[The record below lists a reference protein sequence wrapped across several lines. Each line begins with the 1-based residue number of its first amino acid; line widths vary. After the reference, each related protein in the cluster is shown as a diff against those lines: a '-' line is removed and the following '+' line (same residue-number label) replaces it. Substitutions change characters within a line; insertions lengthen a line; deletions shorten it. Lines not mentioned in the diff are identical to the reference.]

1 MMRMRSLRG
10 VPAKRQE
17 RVMGVVLGAKK
28 ERGEKWER
36 VKEHARKSAGEQWWE
51 PMLEYLTSGKSVGGI
66 MMAYNMGSW
75 KCVWMGLRKFYKTF
89 PDDLL

>member
-51 PMLEYLTSGKSVGGI
+51 PMLEYLTSGKSAGGI
-66 MMAYNMGSW
+66 MMTYNMGSW

>member
-10 VPAKRQE
+10 VPAKRQK
-17 RVMGVVLGAKK
+17 RALGVVLGAKR

-36 VKEHARKSAGEQWWE
+36 VKEHARKSAGEQNWE
-51 PMLEYLTSGKSVGGI
+51 PMLDYITTGKSVAGI

-75 KCVWMGLRKFYKTF
+75 KPVWRGLRNFYKTF

>member
-51 PMLEYLTSGKSVGGI
+51 PMLEYKKRKKSV
-66 MMAYNMGSW
+66 S
-75 KCVWMGLRKFYKTF
+75 KFT
-89 PDDLL
+89 

>member
-1 MMRMRSLRG
+1 MRMRSLRG

-17 RVMGVVLGAKK
+17 RVMGVVLGAKR

-75 KCVWMGLRKFYKTF
+75 KPVWLGLRKFYETF

>member
-1 MMRMRSLRG
+1 MMRVKRLRG
-10 VPAKRQE
+10 VPPERQDRVRECVQQAKR
-17 RVMGVVLGAKK
+17 

-51 PMLEYLTSGKSVGGI
+51 PMLEYMATGKSVEGI
-66 MMAYNMGSW
+66 KMSYNLGSW
-75 KCVWMGLRKFYKTF
+75 KSVWLGLRKFYQTF

>member
-1 MMRMRSLRG
+1 MMRVKRLRG
-10 VPAKRQE
+10 VPPERQDRVRECARQAKR
-17 RVMGVVLGAKK
+17 
-28 ERGEKWER
+28 ERGDKWER

>member
-1 MMRMRSLRG
+1 MMRMRHFRG
-10 VPAKRQE
+10 VPAGWQE
-17 RVMGVVLGAKK
+17 RVRESVLRAKK

-36 VKEHARKSAGEQWWE
+36 VKEHARKSAGEQNWK
-51 PMLEYLTSGKSVGGI
+51 PMLEYITTGKSVAGI

-75 KCVWMGLRKFYKTF
+75 KPVWLGLRNFYKTF

>member
-1 MMRMRSLRG
+1 MMRMRRLRG

-17 RVMGVVLGAKK
+17 RVIGVVLGAKK

-66 MMAYNMGSW
+66 MMDYNMGSW
-75 KCVWMGLRKFYKTF
+75 KCVWMGLRKFYNTF